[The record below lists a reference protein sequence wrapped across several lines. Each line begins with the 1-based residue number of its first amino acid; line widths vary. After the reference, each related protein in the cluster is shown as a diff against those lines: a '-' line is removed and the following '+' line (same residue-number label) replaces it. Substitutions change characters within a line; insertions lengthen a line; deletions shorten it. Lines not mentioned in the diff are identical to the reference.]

1 MKNKKKKRKGFNA
14 SAMRCPYCGASVVY
28 RSADGIYQ
36 NNDKGAM
43 LYVCSHYPACDA
55 YVRVHG
61 RHETARDWKY
71 GNREL
76 RALRRTAHFYF
87 DQMYQRGLMTKQEA
101 YQWMANLIG
110 APLSQAHIGYLRE
123 YYCTQVI
130 EESKK
135 YLVRCHVDP
144 DQHLFRCQKGG
155 AIAS

>member
-55 YVRVHG
+55 YVRVHAG
-61 RHETARDWKY
+61 TKLPVGSMA
-71 GNREL
+71 NREL

-123 YYCTQVI
+123 YYCTCLLYT
-130 EESKK
+130 SPSP
-135 YLVRCHVDP
+135 RD
-144 DQHLFRCQKGG
+144 
-155 AIAS
+155 

>member
-1 MKNKKKKRKGFNA
+1 
-14 SAMRCPYCGASVVY
+14 
-28 RSADGIYQ
+28 
-36 NNDKGAM
+36 
-43 LYVCSHYPACDA
+43 
-55 YVRVHG
+55 
-61 RHETARDWKY
+61 
-71 GNREL
+71 
-76 RALRRTAHFYF
+76 
-87 DQMYQRGLMTKQEA
+87 MYQRGLMTKQEA

>member
-14 SAMRCPYCGASVVY
+14 NAMRCPYCGASVVY

-55 YVRVHG
+55 YVRVHAG
-61 RHETARDWKY
+61 TKLPVGSMA
-71 GNREL
+71 NREL